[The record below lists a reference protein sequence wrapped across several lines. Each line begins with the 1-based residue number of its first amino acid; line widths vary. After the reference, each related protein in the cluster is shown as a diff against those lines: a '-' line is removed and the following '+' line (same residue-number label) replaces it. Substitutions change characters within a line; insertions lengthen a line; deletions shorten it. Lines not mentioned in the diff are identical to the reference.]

1 MEEEPQLRPELADVS
16 FEDLQQI
23 EQKVGSKLY
32 NEVLFGQKEP
42 IDHRRKEQNESRDRG
57 KKKHK
62 QRKDQPLEMSSK
74 RPVHKVKNVMNAKKR
89 VFRDPRFDDLSGS
102 FKEETFEKNYSFI
115 KDIKKRERESVQKAL
130 RNCEDEEE
138 AIKLKK
144 LLYRMLLNVRFG
156 YYVSVQGNSSTSSIL
171 LYADIGNSHSHIER
185 VKFYQQNQQDIAQK
199 KRETKRS
206 IQERLKAQET
216 QFVKEGKKP
225 YFLKKSD
232 RKVLELAEKYKE
244 LKKSGK
250 LEKYLAKKRKKN
262 MSKDR
267 RQMPSTS

>member
-23 EQKVGSKLY
+23 EEKVGSKLY

-42 IDHRRKEQNESRDRG
+42 IDHSRKEQNEPRDRG

-144 LLYRMLLNVRFG
+144 LLYRM
-156 YYVSVQGNSSTSSIL
+156 
-171 LYADIGNSHSHIER
+171 
-185 VKFYQQNQQDIAQK
+185 NQQDIAQK